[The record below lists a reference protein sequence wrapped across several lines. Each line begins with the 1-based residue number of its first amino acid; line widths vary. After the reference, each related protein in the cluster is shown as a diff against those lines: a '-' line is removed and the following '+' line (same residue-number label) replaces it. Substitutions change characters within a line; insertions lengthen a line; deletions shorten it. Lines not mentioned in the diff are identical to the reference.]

1 MKRQINVLGFL
12 NLNDKDVLKQFLLTL
27 LATTIS
33 IILTFGT
40 SAIINNHEKEKA
52 KKEMVMMIIYDF
64 DKTIE
69 QIQRAEAGFHQA
81 SERQQLI
88 ALHPEY
94 YDSLRMDFT
103 DAVKASQMDFSETTE
118 KIFSSNIETFN
129 TLGNVNFV
137 HEVSN
142 FYSLREHYR
151 KQVLDVVM
159 NTVNESPFTESIE
172 NLFQFDFPDC
182 YYMTK
187 VYLCS
192 LQKSRDLCMKMMKV
206 KEEEMK
212 EFSQLRLADEK
223 NSDEEVLFE
232 QELVDELMNAE
243 AILFEAKNKLEQNK

>member
-1 MKRQINVLGFL
+1 MKGSFNIPKFL
-12 NLNDKDVLKQFLLTL
+12 NFNDKAVWKQFFLSL

-33 IILTFGT
+33 IVLTFGT
-40 SAIINNHEKEKA
+40 SAIIEHHKKEKA

-88 ALHPEY
+88 AIHPEY
-94 YDSLRMDFT
+94 YDSLHLQFT
-103 DAVKASQMDFSETTE
+103 DAITASQMDFPETT
-118 KIFSSNIETFN
+118 KNIFSSNIETFN

-137 HEVSN
+137 HEVSC
-142 FYSLREHYR
+142 FYSMRDHYR
-151 KQVLDVVM
+151 EQVLDEVM
-159 NTVNESPFTESIE
+159 NTVYETPFTESIE

-187 VYLCS
+187 VYLGS
-192 LQKSRDLCMKMMKV
+192 MQKSRDLCMKMMKIS
-206 KEEEMK
+206 EEEMK

-223 NSDEEVLFE
+223 NSDEGVLFE
-232 QELVDELMNAE
+232 QELQEMLKAE
-243 AILFEAKNKLEQNK
+243 SIIIEAKKKLELNE